1 MNNLSDFQVALLKVF
16 KQFAKYCEDN
26 GLTYYAAYGTLLGA
40 VRHHG
45 FIPWDDDIDVYMKRE
60 DYDKFI
66 AKRDCLKDT
75 PFRITYVLDGNGSP
89 YPFAKF
95 HTSEGTIWEY
105 KHFPFIIGP
114 WIDIFPI
121 DEGSVDDE
129 HANATYN
136 RFHYLMWKYRK
147 SIADV
152 KWKDILKDTIHFN
165 GLNGPINLVKKVRY
179 VPFKK
184 KYLRDIKGCIDKI
197 RSIKSSQL
205 RIYPSGRSKE
215 AYDKELFKEA
225 ISVPFEDTT
234 ISIPNGYHEVLTAF
248 FGDYMTLPP
257 IENRVSQHDSFYIN
271 LKENVSKEEVL
282 KLMEG
287 KINKKARTLSLKVIL
302 DEIKHRNKGF

>member
-1 MNNLSDFQVALLKVF
+1 MNNLSEFQVVLLEVF
-16 KQFAKYCEDN
+16 KQFANYCKEN

-40 VRHHG
+40 IRHQG
-45 FIPWDDDIDVYMKRE
+45 FIPWDDDIDVYMMRK
-60 DYDKFI
+60 DYDKLI
-66 AKRDCLKDT
+66 AKRDTLRGT
-75 PFRITYVLDGNGSP
+75 PYKITHVLDGKSP

-95 HTSEGTIWEY
+95 YTTKGTIWEY

-121 DEGSVDDE
+121 DEGSVDEE
-129 HANATYN
+129 HANAIYD
-136 RFHYLMWKYRK
+136 RFHHLMWKYRK

-152 KWKDILKDTIHFN
+152 KWKDILRDTVHLN
-165 GLNGPINLVKKVRY
+165 GFNGPINLVKKIRY

-184 KYLRDIKGCIDKI
+184 NYLREIKTCIDEI

-215 AYDKELFKEA
+215 AYSKELFKDA
-225 ISVPFEDTT
+225 ISVPFEDTF
-234 ISIPNGYHEVLTAF
+234 ISIPNGYDVVLTAF

-257 IENRVSQHDSFYIN
+257 VEKRISQHDSFYIN
-271 LKENVSKEEVL
+271 LKENISKEEIL
-282 KLMEG
+282 KHMKG
-287 KINKKARTLSLKVIL
+287 KINKKATPLSLRIIW